1 MSDIPFHV
9 AGGAFIGRK
18 PQTDRP
24 PEIGPISRFTAAPA
38 ASSRRRKLWEV
49 AHKCHCPII
58 GTCFDVQELRA
69 LMAKVMEFPRDT
81 SDFVLHTTAVGNS
94 NNRSRLADFPNLWEY
109 ARDLYQTPAFGS
121 TTDFEAI
128 KRGYSEALTAARSGQ
143 PRYFFS
149 KR

>member
-18 PQTDRP
+18 PQTDRS

-81 SDFVLHTTAVGNS
+81 SDFVLHTTAVGNCD
-94 NNRSRLADFPNLWEY
+94 NRSRLAELLHKHLE
-109 ARDLYQTPAFGS
+109 
-121 TTDFEAI
+121 
-128 KRGYSEALTAARSGQ
+128 KRHAAEIRKGNSA
-143 PRYFFS
+143 
-149 KR
+149 